1 MARMSAEK
9 RIELGNEMIQRYE
22 NAGFPNQRSVLF
34 VRDMICRLKSGRG
47 MTARQRAWFDSEIFS
62 EPPELQNKG
71 IVMSIRAAAQMPEM
85 GDVVEPLAQ
94 FADKLSAGR
103 SLSEKQQAWLVTL
116 LEKAENIRK
125 NGPWKP
131 NSDEI
136 KQIEIGWAFMHRYGS
151 YYWQANPGLT
161 ELVHRVTNWKRGG
174 APFIREYDA
183 RMMMKI
189 CKGDRDRMQKFSIR
203 FPAGSMVEFKHLKA
217 LGMVV
222 DDEPHVGADG
232 YPQINIFINGAV
244 KPIQISELK
253 KPSKK
258 VTVKM

>member
-1 MARMSAEK
+1 
-9 RIELGNEMIQRYE
+9 
-22 NAGFPNQRSVLF
+22 
-34 VRDMICRLKSGRG
+34 
-47 MTARQRAWFDSEIFS
+47 
-62 EPPELQNKG
+62 
-71 IVMSIRAAAQMPEM
+71 
-85 GDVVEPLAQ
+85 
-94 FADKLSAGR
+94 
-103 SLSEKQQAWLVTL
+103 
-116 LEKAENIRK
+116 
-125 NGPWKP
+125 
-131 NSDEI
+131 
-136 KQIEIGWAFMHRYGS
+136 MHRYGS

-161 ELVHRVTNWKRGG
+161 ELVQRVTNWKRGA

-232 YPQINIFINGAV
+232 YPQINIFINGVV